1 MDTGRMLARRGGDF
15 LPGAVITI
23 SPWTMSP
30 DVSSSPGGVVTP
42 STRSPG
48 HWWLLRAR
56 KLLVSRHHRQD
67 SWTGL
72 GWGMLGF
79 VELVHDS

>member
-15 LPGAVITI
+15 LPRAVITI

-30 DVSSSPGGVVTP
+30 DVPSSPGGVVTP

-72 GWGMLGF
+72 DWGMLGF